1 MSNDDMSTKPTI
13 ETVLERVNA
22 WGEQFKSEFAEIR
35 AGQDELR
42 KSQEELRNGQEE
54 LRNGQEGLRKGQEE
68 FRKGQE
74 ELRIGQKELRA
85 DLNAGLHRV
94 ARKIEVLNDNLLTV
108 QANIRDLVVR
118 TEKLEAESLAP
129 K

>member
-1 MSNDDMSTKPTI
+1 MSTKPTI

-35 AGQDELR
+35 AGQ
-42 KSQEELRNGQEE
+42 EEL
-54 LRNGQEGLRKGQEE
+54 
-68 FRKGQE
+68 RKGQE
-74 ELRIGQKELRA
+74 ELRKGQEELRA

-94 ARKIEVLNDNLLTV
+94 ARKIEILNDNLLTV